1 MKNIEEIIK
10 KHFPFDTF
18 NPGQYEAIEFAV
30 KSFQSGKKHVVLQAP
45 TGIGKS
51 AIATTVHRTLSD
63 MGLRNKWRSTIIT
76 STKGLQDQYEQDDSD
91 IYSLKGKTNYPC
103 PMGGDYY
110 TGKQCHKLRG
120 EGICEDAKKVC
131 TYVKRRSYWCAV
143 APLRLTNTSFQ
154 VVAAEGL
161 VMEPENK
168 ANLVVVDECHDID
181 EQLVNH
187 STLLIDVDNMHS
199 IKKTA
204 GKRFADLFPEF
215 INYFMD
221 VKVGVAFKVSPELMK
236 VGKELLEACHT
247 KVEELEEKIKE
258 NKKFAE
264 HYVAAVDEISS
275 ISEKLSLF
283 VNNSGEWL
291 ITDFKFS
298 NKLEIKPV
306 YAYQVSDYALFR
318 KADYFLHMSATICGF
333 DSYAAN
339 LGIKKEDY
347 VYMDL
352 PNPIPLKN
360 RIVTI
365 IPKIKVSGDFD
376 RTRLVSM
383 IDKIIDRHGG
393 ENGVVHTVSF
403 ALANEIKE
411 ISRHSKNMVVSNNRD
426 EIVDILKRDKKGY
439 IILSPSIEKGYD
451 FKGDMCRFQI
461 LPKTPYGF
469 LGDPWIKLNLER
481 DSQWYSRK
489 AVLRLVQASGRA
501 VRGVNDYASTYILD
515 SNVELLIKR
524 SSKLFPQWYI
534 DSIKFL

>member
-1 MKNIEEIIK
+1 
-10 KHFPFDTF
+10 
-18 NPGQYEAIEFAV
+18 
-30 KSFQSGKKHVVLQAP
+30 
-45 TGIGKS
+45 
-51 AIATTVHRTLSD
+51 

-215 INYFMD
+215 INYFME